1 MTELLDDLRRAC
13 PAAAPR
19 VARDSD
25 VFGDVMPEVVVS
37 PRSTG
42 DVAAV
47 VQVAAARGRTVAV
60 RGAGTKLDF
69 GAQPTSAQV
78 LVDLSLMSRLL
89 EHARG
94 DLVVRAETGAK
105 LAEVNGLLGLARQ
118 QLPIDEVVPGSSI
131 GGIVAT
137 GLSGPSRY
145 LHGAVRD
152 LVIGVTVVRA
162 DGIVAHAGSK
172 VAKNVAGYDL
182 AKLLTGSYGTLGIV
196 TEVIFRLRPTPPSRC
211 FLTASFPDEAAIA
224 PVLAELL
231 CSQQALT
238 AIEVDWRAPLGPIA
252 ISVLLE
258 GQAVS
263 LERRVEVTAK
273 VLAAARAGDGPPEGW
288 GSLPGPV
295 TLKVTAELASVPALL
310 GLMRE
315 LATEHGLSP
324 VVRGSAG
331 TGVLFAG
338 IDAPFDPTAIGAFL
352 ADLRAGCHLFGGS
365 AIVLRAP
372 ASVKRA
378 LDVWGPVPAL
388 DLMARVKH
396 QFDPERRLAPGR
408 FAGGI

>member
-19 VARDSD
+19 KARDAD
-25 VFGDVMPEVVVS
+25 LFGDVMPEVVAF
-37 PRSTG
+37 PRSTS

-47 VQVAAARGRTVAV
+47 VQVASARGRTVAV

-78 LVDLSLMSRLL
+78 LVDLSFMSRLL

-94 DLVVRAETGAK
+94 DLVARVETGAK
-105 LAEVNGLLGLARQ
+105 LAEVNDLLGLARQ

-182 AKLLTGSYGTLGIV
+182 AKLFTGSYGTLGVV
-196 TEVIFRLRPTPPSRC
+196 TEAIFRLRPTPPSRC
-211 FLTASFPDEAAIA
+211 FLTASFPDEAAVA
-224 PVLAELL
+224 PALAELL
-231 CSQQALT
+231 HSQQALT
-238 AIEVDWRAPLGPIA
+238 AIEVDRRTPRGPIT

-258 GQAVS
+258 GRAGP

-273 VLAAARAGDGPPEGW
+273 VLAGARAGDGPPEGW
-288 GSLPGPV
+288 GSLPGRV

-310 GLMRE
+310 GLVRE
-315 LATEHGLSP
+315 LATDHGLSP
-324 VVRGSAG
+324 VLRGSAG

-338 IDAPFDPTAIGAFL
+338 IDAPFDPNAIGAFL

-372 ASVKRA
+372 DSVKGA

-388 DLMARVKH
+388 DLMARVKQ